1 MADVNA
7 IGGVG
12 TKGVKKPE
20 NDQAISSELQD
31 KNKTDF
37 DEAGKDVKGIRK
49 EESTGDILRRNGLD
63 DSEAKN

>member
-12 TKGVKKPE
+12 TKTTKKPE
-20 NDQAISSELQD
+20 NDQVSSSGLQE
-31 KNKTDF
+31 KNQADF

-49 EESTGDILRRNGLD
+49 EGSTGDILRRNGLD
-63 DSEAKN
+63 DKDAPN